1 MLLLQERLL
10 LSNGTRKLEFLTRLL
25 LDNLY
30 FFFSMNNSMKDEIRQ
45 LSQQC
50 EKFRENLNG
59 VLKEVEKREKE
70 DKKLKK
76 DEIKVQSEKAE
87 LIPQIA
93 DEEENLKLKFKQ
105 VKAKLGSFTKDS
117 VGM

>member
-1 MLLLQERLL
+1 MNKQRGNPS
-10 LSNGTRKLEFLTRLL
+10 LSFQGFV
-25 LDNLY
+25 Y
-30 FFFSMNNSMKDEIRQ
+30 QMICIGFSMNNSMKDEIRQ

-50 EKFRENLNG
+50 EKFKENLNG

-76 DEIKVQSEKAE
+76 DEIKIQSEKAE

-93 DEEENLKLKFKQ
+93 DEEENLKLKLKQ
-105 VKAKLGSFTKDS
+105 VKTKLGSFTKDS

>member
-1 MLLLQERLL
+1 
-10 LSNGTRKLEFLTRLL
+10 
-25 LDNLY
+25 
-30 FFFSMNNSMKDEIRQ
+30 MKDEIRQ

-93 DEEENLKLKFKQ
+93 DEEENLKLKLKQ